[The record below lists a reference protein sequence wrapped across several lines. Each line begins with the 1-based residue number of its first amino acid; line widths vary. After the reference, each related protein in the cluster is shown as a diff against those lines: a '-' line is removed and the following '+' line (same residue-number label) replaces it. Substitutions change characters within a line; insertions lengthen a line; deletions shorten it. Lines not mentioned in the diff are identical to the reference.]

1 MAKGKTTLSKRPEPT
16 PERLGPG
23 LHLVHLDLG
32 AAGATAVR
40 TLDGR
45 RLAAFVADEVDPALI
60 AECRRAGR
68 PMIACDAERGPTI
81 VGALQ
86 TAPSVQRERDGT
98 LVLSGKRVRVVA
110 EQGVTLEAGAAAAM
124 SLEASGKARVVGDRM
139 VIDMSSNVRVL
150 SALVELP

>member
-1 MAKGKTTLSKRPEPT
+1 MTKAKQAVARKPKKA

-23 LHLVHLDLG
+23 LHLVHVDLG
-32 AAGATAVR
+32 TRDATMVR

-45 RLAAFVADEVDPALI
+45 RLSAILADEVSPLLL

-68 PMIACDAERGPTI
+68 MMIVCETQHGPTI

-86 TAPSVQRERDGT
+86 TAPAIAHEPDGT
-98 LVLSGKRVRVVA
+98 LVLEAVRVRITA
-110 EQGVTLEAGAAAAM
+110 DEGITLEAGTRAKIA
-124 SLEASGKARVVGDRM
+124 LESTGKARLVGDRM